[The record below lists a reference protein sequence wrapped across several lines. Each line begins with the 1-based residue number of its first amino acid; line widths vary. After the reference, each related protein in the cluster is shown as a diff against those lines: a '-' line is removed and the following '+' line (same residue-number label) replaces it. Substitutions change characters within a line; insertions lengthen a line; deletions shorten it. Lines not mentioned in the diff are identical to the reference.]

1 MSQLSVK
8 EHLDG
13 ILSDFEALKRSFEME
28 DVEEV
33 PSCSTRSSV
42 NPCPSEN
49 GEGKRMGGPMQH
61 IYQSPIGMSSISSP
75 SHSPVPKTRITNSLS
90 FNRGTTH
97 LPRANGTNLIR
108 VSSFQTRLNPNG
120 FSSSLGP
127 GSDESLHSSSSSLEC
142 PTPTRCPPNPAR
154 QSESPGIGIS
164 QLSNPLLKKFS
175 SHGNVFHA
183 EVDRPIRQVS
193 KATVNHSS
201 LPSLDLHIAEDQG
214 PSPILC
220 STSNVDPTNRWSSQ
234 DQNSIL
240 PLPKNRT
247 LLKRDS
253 PFSAMEVGQ
262 LANVTSAASLAS
274 RQTAKLQTFPTS
286 LEKLIGNTPVGSV
299 LPSVVDPVPKPLPK
313 AQLQIN
319 LGHSLSHQSPE
330 LTNKDPVI
338 ITHDTSLTTS
348 YGSLPEV
355 SERERTASHP
365 QAASFQLVSQSPV
378 VQATSQSSFLGFP
391 MVVPPPQRSPA
402 LPSPRENCPA
412 VIGSISCQD
421 ASKAPDPEL
430 PFGPGEGPVDQPLG
444 DFKKKEESADRG
456 SLKEETHP
464 KLQQLSMEEDPAG
477 ELIPQGGPALSTK
490 DGELFGYV
498 GIEAVLDQ
506 MRIKTMKTG
515 FEFNIMVVGQS
526 GLGKSTMVNTLF
538 KSKISRKSSCS
549 GYEERIPKTVQ
560 LLSVT
565 HIVEEKGVKMK
576 LTVTDTPGFGDQIN
590 NQNCWEPIIQ
600 YINDQYERY
609 LKEEILINRKQKIP
623 DTRIHACVYFVP
635 PTGHWLRPLDLEFM
649 RRLSK
654 ITNVVPVIAKADT
667 LTLEE
672 RAEFKQRVQKDLKA
686 HGIHVYPQVDFD
698 DDPDDRL
705 LNDKI
710 REKIP
715 FAVVGA
721 DKEHQVN
728 GKKVLGRKTKWGIIE
743 VENSAHCEFPLLR
756 DLLIRSHL
764 QDLKDITHS
773 VHYEQYRI
781 QRLNESNRLA
791 KGGEWLALSSLTFE
805 PQGQHGLPCPTS
817 TPAPLQ

>member
-28 DVEEV
+28 EVEEA
-33 PSCSTRSSV
+33 PSCSTRPSA

-49 GEGKRMGGPMQH
+49 GEGKRTRGPMQST
-61 IYQSPIGMSSISSP
+61 YPSPIGLSNISSP
-75 SHSPVPKTRITNSLS
+75 SLSPIPKTRVTNSLS
-90 FNRGTTH
+90 FNRGTIH

-120 FSSSLGP
+120 FSSPLGP
-127 GSDESLHSSSSSLEC
+127 GSNESLHSSSSSLEC

-154 QSESPGIGIS
+154 PSESSGMEIA
-164 QLSNPLLKKFS
+164 QLSSPLMKKFS
-175 SHGNVFHA
+175 SHGNVFRA
-183 EVDRPIRQVS
+183 EGDRPIRQVS

-220 STSNVDPTNRWSSQ
+220 STSNMDPTNRWSSQ
-234 DQNSIL
+234 DQNFIS
-240 PLPKNRT
+240 PLLNNRT
-247 LLKRDS
+247 LLQKDS
-253 PFSAMEVGQ
+253 PFSAMGVGQ
-262 LANVTSAASLAS
+262 LANVTSMASLATK
-274 RQTAKLQTFPTS
+274 QTAKLPTFPTS
-286 LEKLIGNTPVGSV
+286 LDKFIGNSPVGCV
-299 LPSVVDPVPKPLPK
+299 LPSVGDPGLKSLPK

-319 LGHSLSHQSPE
+319 FGHSLSPE
-330 LTNKDPVI
+330 LTNKDQVI
-338 ITHDTSLTTS
+338 ITHDTSLTTC
-348 YGSLPEV
+348 YGNPPEI
-355 SERERTASHP
+355 SETERTGPHP
-365 QAASFQLVSQSPV
+365 QSDSFQLVSPSP
-378 VQATSQSSFLGFP
+378 ADHSTSQSSFLGSP
-391 MVVPPPQRSPA
+391 MTVPTPQGSPA
-402 LPSPRENCPA
+402 SPNPRENCPA
-412 VIGSISCQD
+412 LIGSISCQD
-421 ASKAPDPEL
+421 ATKASNPEL
-430 PFGPGEGPVDQPLG
+430 PFGPGEESGDQPLEI
-444 DFKKKEESADRG
+444 FEKKEESAEEN
-456 SLKEETHP
+456 SLKEEIHP
-464 KLQQLSMEEDPAG
+464 KLQQLSMEDNLAG
-477 ELIPQGGPALSTK
+477 EPIPQDGPDLKTTGG
-490 DGELFGYV
+490 GLFGYV

-538 KSKISRKSSCS
+538 KSKISRKSACS

-609 LKEEILINRKQKIP
+609 LKEEILIKRKQKIP
-623 DTRIHACVYFVP
+623 DTRVHACVYFVP

-672 RAEFKQRVQKDLKA
+672 RAEFKQRVQKDLKT

-791 KGGEWLALSSLTFE
+791 KGGEWLALSSITYE
-805 PQGQHGLPCPTS
+805 PQGQHGLPCTASAP
-817 TPAPLQ
+817 PPLQ

>member
-13 ILSDFEALKRSFEME
+13 ILSDFEALKKSFEME

-42 NPCPSEN
+42 NPGPSEN
-49 GEGKRMGGPMQH
+49 GEGKRTRGPVQS
-61 IYQSPIGMSSISSP
+61 IYPSPIGLSNISSP
-75 SHSPVPKTRITNSLS
+75 SHSPIPKTRITNSLS
-90 FNRGTTH
+90 FNRGTIH
-97 LPRANGTNLIR
+97 LPRANGTNLVR

-142 PTPTRCPPNPAR
+142 PTPTICPPNPVR
-154 QSESPGIGIS
+154 QSESPGIEIS
-164 QLSNPLLKKFS
+164 QLSSPLLKKFS

-183 EVDRPIRQVS
+183 EVERPIRQVS

-214 PSPILC
+214 PGPTLC
-220 STSNVDPTNRWSSQ
+220 STSNIDPTNRWSSQ
-234 DQNSIL
+234 DQNSIS

-247 LLKRDS
+247 LPRKDS
-253 PFSAMEVGQ
+253 PFSAMGAGQ
-262 LANVTSAASLAS
+262 LANVTSVGSLAS
-274 RQTAKLQTFPTS
+274 KQTAKLQTFPTS
-286 LEKLIGNTPVGSV
+286 LEKFIGTPPV
-299 LPSVVDPVPKPLPK
+299 LPSVGDPGLKSLPK

-319 LGHSLSHQSPE
+319 FGHSLSHPSPE
-330 LTNKDPVI
+330 LTNKDQVI
-338 ITHDTSLTTS
+338 ITHDTSLATC
-348 YGSLPEV
+348 YGSPPEI
-355 SERERTASHP
+355 SETEQKAPRPPS
-365 QAASFQLVSQSPV
+365 ASFQLVSQSPTSH
-378 VQATSQSSFLGFP
+378 ATPQSSALGSP
-391 MVVPPPQRSPA
+391 VTAPPPQGSPA
-402 LPSPRENCPA
+402 LPNPRENCHA
-412 VIGSISCQD
+412 LIDSLSCQN
-421 ASKAPDPEL
+421 ASNTSNSGVPFSSGKESGDQRPEI
-430 PFGPGEGPVDQPLG
+430 FE
-444 DFKKKEESADRG
+444 KKDESAERN
-456 SLKEETHP
+456 SLKEEIHP
-464 KLQQLSMEEDPAG
+464 KLQQLSMEDNLAG
-477 ELIPQGGPALSTK
+477 EPTPQDGPALKTT
-490 DGELFGYV
+490 DGGLFGYV

-538 KSKISRKSSCS
+538 KSKISRKSTCS

-623 DTRIHACVYFVP
+623 DTRVHACVYFVP

-791 KGGEWLALSSLTFE
+791 KGGEWLALSSLTYE
-805 PQGQHGLPCPTS
+805 PQGQHRLPCTASAP
-817 TPAPLQ
+817 PPLQ